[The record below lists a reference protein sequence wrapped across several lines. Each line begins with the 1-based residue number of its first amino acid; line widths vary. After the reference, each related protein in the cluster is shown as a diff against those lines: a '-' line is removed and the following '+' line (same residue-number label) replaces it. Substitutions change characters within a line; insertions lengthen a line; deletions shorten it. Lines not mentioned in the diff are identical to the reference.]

1 METSGSSSPAGQG
14 VLRKLYKDRSDG
26 RFCWIAMRLSC
37 STSRRRHTPTRLQLG
52 ALRADAKPHMQAEQ
66 TSKSEFT

>member
-37 STSRRRHTPTRLQLG
+37 STSGADTFPLQ
-52 ALRADAKPHMQAEQ
+52 ALHSQNCRFPIELPGVFGKG
-66 TSKSEFT
+66 F